1 MKATCLQE
9 NVKQALQ
16 ITNRFTPG
24 RTSLPIIQSTLIQ
37 AEGGMLHL
45 VATNLE
51 MTVLLSLSAEVEE
64 EGSLAVPN
72 KLLSDFINELP
83 KEPVEM
89 SQDRDNTRMKLRCG
103 PAKANIN
110 SSSAD
115 FFPPTPEVKTSSI
128 SIPLSVE
135 EFRKAVNRVAFCA
148 ASDNGRPVL
157 TGVLLE
163 VNEQELVTV
172 GADGFRLGMQRTPL
186 QEGTAEE
193 GTGTR
198 VVVPARVLMEVQ
210 RIANATGE
218 QVEITIP
225 SDEKHI
231 RFRIG
236 SQEPSDTDIEVV
248 STLLADPYPNYETLI
263 PPELEN
269 GAVFVR
275 SDLQGAIRRATIF
288 ARDDYNT
295 VRFNIR
301 KHRSGTRAVI
311 SSEAKDL
318 GNNRAELEVDEPQ
331 GREINIAFNGK
342 YMQEALGS
350 LGCKK
355 VRLETSR
362 NTAPAK
368 MTIPNEDDYVHVMMP
383 IMTLDQG
390 EGYGDDTV
398 PESEA
403 NEVEDERTPQEEYRE
418 ENLQDDGEEAE
429 PQGEESQA
437 ENLQDGGEEGEHQ
450 GEESRAE
457 NPQDGSEEGEP
468 QGEESQAENL
478 QDGGEEGEPQGEES
492 RDEEFQDNEDSGSA
506 ERQGEEPWSDD
517 RSEQMEQQ
525 HGDADNGK

>member
-1 MKATCLQE
+1 MKAKCLQE
-9 NVKQALQ
+9 NIKQALQ

-64 EGSLAVPN
+64 EGALAVPN

-83 KEPVEM
+83 KDPVEM

-110 SSSAD
+110 SSRAD
-115 FFPPTPEVKTSSI
+115 LFPPTPEVKTSSI

-135 EFRKAVNRVAFCA
+135 EFRRAVNRVAFCA

-186 QEGTAEE
+186 QEGTAEA

-198 VVVPARVLMEVQ
+198 VVVPARVLTEVQ
-210 RIANATGE
+210 RIANANGE

-225 SDEKHI
+225 LDEKHI

-248 STLLADPYPNYETLI
+248 STLLADPYANYESLI
-263 PPELEN
+263 PPEMEN
-269 GAVFVR
+269 GAVFLR

-318 GNNRAELEVDEPQ
+318 GNNRAELEVEEPQ

-390 EGYGDDTV
+390 DGYGDDTA

-403 NEVEDERTPQEEYRE
+403 NAVEDERAPQEESRE
-418 ENLQDDGEEAE
+418 
-429 PQGEESQA
+429 
-437 ENLQDGGEEGEHQ
+437 ENLQDGGEEEEPQ

-457 NPQDGSEEGEP
+457 NPQDGGEEAEP
-468 QGEESQAENL
+468 QGEEL
-478 QDGGEEGEPQGEES
+478 
-492 RDEEFQDNEDSGSA
+492 RDEEIQDNEDRGSA
-506 ERQGEEPWSDD
+506 ERQGEEPWDDDHSD
-517 RSEQMEQQ
+517 QMEQQ